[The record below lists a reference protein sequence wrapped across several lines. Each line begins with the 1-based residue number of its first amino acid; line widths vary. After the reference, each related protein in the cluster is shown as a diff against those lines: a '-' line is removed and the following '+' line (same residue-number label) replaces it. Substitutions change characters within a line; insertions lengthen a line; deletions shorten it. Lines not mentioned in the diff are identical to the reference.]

1 MTEETDFNIDNY
13 EMGDLLHIFG
23 ITEPLQKAAI
33 MKIADGFIQKYRDIQ
48 PEYAEFFSKA
58 MNKIVSNYSKVEGT
72 FKKAQEL
79 LEEVS
84 ENKELLEEK
93 LEDYQEQVEEYK
105 EKAGEILE
113 KGMEWVDDKRNEA
126 SDLINPKAQLAGTNI
141 LKNGPYYNPGGTR
154 NNIIN
159 QGIMPNREA
168 YTHVPDGLGSHAYQ
182 AHSRL
187 TMPNAF
193 AQIPYAQGYINPTL
207 QNAYINWINVDSQYR
222 EILPTGTQS
231 SNKAYSPSPEFNQTG
246 SSTDFVMNLDVP
258 ITNVLA
264 MTIGSI
270 EVPLAGYYAFS
281 ESYGNTTFE
290 IIFNETVHIC
300 LRIPEGNYNAEAIVE
315 VINGELNLIFKKLVS
330 KPENIPQMVLNES
343 NNKVYFKI
351 KKPDD
356 SFLFK
361 WFDRSRCGACKQC
374 RSVNNIVNKIR
385 EKFPNH
391 PTTDLRKNKYKCSDK
406 NTGKKIN
413 STLGWSLG
421 FRESQT
427 SFKNE
432 SLLINPIVDPSFNSL
447 PTSFFMVGSSVW
459 NELGT
464 KYLILEVDD
473 FNKNRNIGNMG
484 TSSMP
489 SSTENFKLPEYAKHV
504 SQIYPICPITD
515 PSKNIIQQTPLELL
529 SQQAGTSNGNPNQHI
544 TLKYADETGISPMPT
559 KDIPNDLT
567 QGTGKKGTYEN
578 FKRSCRKG
586 TPPQE
591 FGVKGQDTLTKA
603 QKYTA
608 KEITNTQ
615 RTGNVNQYY
624 APQAAN
630 ILFRFPIQRLS
641 QDLQVPIIIPNSAGM
656 SNGRKYFG
664 PITLEKLR
672 IRLLDDKGFPVDLHG
687 GEISFSLIVERL
699 YQY

>member
-1 MTEETDFNIDNY
+1 
-13 EMGDLLHIFG
+13 
-23 ITEPLQKAAI
+23 
-33 MKIADGFIQKYRDIQ
+33 
-48 PEYAEFFSKA
+48 
-58 MNKIVSNYSKVEGT
+58 
-72 FKKAQEL
+72 
-79 LEEVS
+79 
-84 ENKELLEEK
+84 
-93 LEDYQEQVEEYK
+93 
-105 EKAGEILE
+105 
-113 KGMEWVDDKRNEA
+113 
-126 SDLINPKAQLAGTNI
+126 
-141 LKNGPYYNPGGTR
+141 
-154 NNIIN
+154 
-159 QGIMPNREA
+159 
-168 YTHVPDGLGSHAYQ
+168 
-182 AHSRL
+182 
-187 TMPNAF
+187 
-193 AQIPYAQGYINPTL
+193 
-207 QNAYINWINVDSQYR
+207 
-222 EILPTGTQS
+222 
-231 SNKAYSPSPEFNQTG
+231 
-246 SSTDFVMNLDVP
+246 
-258 ITNVLA
+258 

-290 IIFNETVHIC
+290 IILNETYNIC
-300 LRIPEGNYNAEAIVE
+300 LRIPEGNYSAEAIVDI
-315 VINGELNLIFKKLVS
+315 INAELILIFHKPSFGRNIPKKHV
-330 KPENIPQMVLNES
+330 PQMVLNGS

-351 KKPDD
+351 EEH
-356 SFLFK
+356 SSEHIFIFK
-361 WFDRSRCGACKQC
+361 WFDRSRCGACKTC
-374 RSVNNIVNKIR
+374 MSVNNIVNNNINDLD
-385 EKFPNH
+385 FCTTC

-432 SLLINPIVDPSFNSL
+432 SLLINPIADPNFECAALNC
-447 PTSFFMVGSSVW
+447 TSHFMVGSSVW

-504 SQIYPICPITD
+504 SQIYPICPIPELSENT
-515 PSKNIIQQTPLELL
+515 IQQTPLELL
-529 SQQAGTSNGNPNQHI
+529 SQEAGTPNGNPNQNI
-544 TLKYADETGISPMPT
+544 SLKYALESGISPMPT
-559 KDIPNDLT
+559 KDIPNDLM

-641 QDLQVPIIIPNSAGM
+641 QDIQVPIIIPNSAGM